1 MRTTSSLVMIKKD
14 QLSIGS
20 IRIRHLKPQNR
31 SSMFSVERMLIV
43 RLDRVGR
50 SGVFVHDP
58 DRDV

>member
-1 MRTTSSLVMIKKD
+1 MIKKD